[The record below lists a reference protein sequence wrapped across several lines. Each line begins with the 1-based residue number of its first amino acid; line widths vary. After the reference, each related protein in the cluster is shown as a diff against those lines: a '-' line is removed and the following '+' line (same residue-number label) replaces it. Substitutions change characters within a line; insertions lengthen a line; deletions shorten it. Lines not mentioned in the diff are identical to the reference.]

1 MCECLR
7 LLYAVDTI
15 EIMIKSF
22 RHKGLEKFYLKG
34 IAAGIQVKH
43 IKKLRLQL
51 AALDSDRNMDDLD
64 IPGYRPRPL
73 KGKRV
78 GVWSITVSANWRLT
92 FEFADGNIHLLDYE
106 DYH

>member
-22 RHKGLEKFYLKG
+22 RHKGIEKFYLKG

-43 IKKLRLQL
+43 IKKLRLNWPRWTLPEIWTISIFL
-51 AALDSDRNMDDLD
+51 ATACT
-64 IPGYRPRPL
+64 P
-73 KGKRV
+73 
-78 GVWSITVSANWRLT
+78 
-92 FEFADGNIHLLDYE
+92 
-106 DYH
+106 